1 MNKKM
6 MKQVLSTRFAMRN
19 DEAERLASSDF
30 GPEGFWKVDG
40 EVNQVNNVT
49 IREDGIAVIHV
60 DGPLSYRSD
69 LWTAIFG
76 MDTYDSIRESFE
88 KCLADESVKGI
99 IFDINSPGG
108 EVGGCADLAEKIFKA
123 RGSKE
128 YGIVARTG
136 GIMCSAA
143 YWIGSACEKV
153 YTASNGT
160 LGSIGVLCAFTKN
173 KSSMD
178 VVVSDLSPDKAP
190 TPDTPD
196 GLALIK
202 KELND
207 LAEVFI
213 NAVAKNRGTT
223 AEDVKENFGKGG
235 VFIGQKAVDA
245 HLADGVASI
254 EEVCEMMSK
263 EVIMTNE
270 EIKAA
275 AVAEYKESIS
285 AVKAIF
291 EDCGISDDPIAFVDS
306 GKTVADA
313 KDFAFEAM
321 KSERAASAEANA
333 KALAEKDAEIVALKE
348 EHEKALAAKDEEIEK
363 AKAEGVLSEEQK
375 KLIQK
380 GLEAQAAEQNGVHGG
395 ASDSNPDRERF
406 LAAYKRAAEAR
417 KG

>member
-1 MNKKM
+1 MNKNTLKL
-6 MKQVLSTRFAMRN
+6 VLSTRFAMRS

-30 GPEGFWKVDG
+30 GENYFKPDG
-40 EVNQVNNVT
+40 QVNQVNHVT
-49 IREDGIAVIHV
+49 MREDGIAVIHI

-69 LWTAIFG
+69 FWTAWLG
-76 MDTYDSIRESFE
+76 MDTYDSISAAFD
-88 KCLADESVKGI
+88 KCMADEKVKGI
-99 IFDINSPGG
+99 LLDINSPGG
-108 EVGGCADLAEKIFKA
+108 EVGGCSDLAEKIFAA

-143 YWIGSACEKV
+143 YWIGSAAEKV
-153 YTASNGT
+153 YTANNGT
-160 LGSIGVLCAFTKN
+160 LGSIGVLCAFRKGE
-173 KSSMD
+173 SSMN

-190 TPDTPD
+190 NPDTAK
-196 GLALIK
+196 GLKLIK

-213 NAVAKNRGTT
+213 AAVAKNRGTT

-254 EEVCEMMSK
+254 EEVCEQMK
-263 EVIMTNE
+263 NGVIMNNE
-270 EIKAA
+270 ELKAA
-275 AVAEYKESIS
+275 AVAEYKGSIS

-291 EDCGISDDPIAFVDS
+291 DECGIEDDPIAFVDS

-321 KSERAASAEANA
+321 KSARVASEEAHAKAIADKDAEITALKDAHA
-333 KALAEKDAEIVALKE
+333 KALADKDA
-348 EHEKALAAKDEEIEK
+348 EIEK
-363 AKAEGVLSEEQK
+363 AKTEGVLSEEQK
-375 KLIQK
+375 KAIQK
-380 GLEAQAAEQNGVHGG
+380 GIEAEAAAQNEIQGG
-395 ASDSNPDRERF
+395 FVSEEDAKKAI
-406 LAAYKRAAEAR
+406 LAAFKSGADSYK
-417 KG
+417 G